1 MALVHP
7 VALSHY
13 PVFSFPGDFA
23 MIGFVH
29 SSFSPEPKKK
39 HDTRI
44 FDGVFF
50 PIHRQREE
58 RIKTEIVWKAIDLA
72 RGKAKSDKQ
81 WFSDFFPFWE
91 VDMEQL
97 YFTGIFK
104 TDYTF
109 NRQHVQIAATDLDSA
124 RQAIRERLDAIFGLE
139 QFSLLNVYPDKPNPI
154 WMTPET
160 KAGFHQSNVE
170 RMEKLKLAKKEEAR
184 KRLVQIRQRDVER
197 KEREANDRIQ
207 LREAQRK
214 RQLANRIVTH
224 WPDTHWLRQLLPLY
238 RSGLA
243 RKSQETA

>member
-1 MALVHP
+1 
-7 VALSHY
+7 
-13 PVFSFPGDFA
+13 
-23 MIGFVH
+23 
-29 SSFSPEPKKK
+29 
-39 HDTRI
+39 
-44 FDGVFF
+44 
-50 PIHRQREE
+50 
-58 RIKTEIVWKAIDLA
+58 
-72 RGKAKSDKQ
+72 
-81 WFSDFFPFWE
+81 
-91 VDMEQL
+91 MEQL

-214 RQLANRIVTH
+214 RQLANRIST
-224 WPDTHWLRQLLPLY
+224 Y
-238 RSGLA
+238 
-243 RKSQETA
+243 